1 MKTLPVIGTR
11 TQGGAALVVGLVL
24 LVILTLLAISGMT
37 TATTELT
44 MAGNEQYQAAAFQ
57 AAETGIEQTIAG
69 GRFNTAGP
77 VTVVPY
83 DLPNDTQVGIVT
95 VPRGTSGP
103 PAGYTYGEF
112 GAEHFEIQSAGTAP
126 RNANAT
132 HTQGLWI
139 IVQDAN

>member
-1 MKTLPVIGTR
+1 MKNDMTTR
-11 TQGGAALVVGLVL
+11 GQGGAALVVGLVL

-57 AAETGIEQTIAG
+57 ASETGIEQTISG
-69 GRFNTAGP
+69 GRFNTGAA
-77 VTVVPY
+77 VTVAPY
-83 DLPNDTQVGIVT
+83 DLPNDSKVGTVT
-95 VPRGTSGP
+95 VPRGSSGP

-112 GAEHFEIQSAGTAP
+112 GAEHFEIQSTGTAT
-126 RNANAT
+126 RNASAT